1 MLFYAIFFISGDEN
15 GFFLLILRFYS
26 TIIYRNKT
34 MQLIPTHH
42 HLTTLPQIYRAL
54 LRTVGPVS
62 EPGDAAAIR
71 GLINSAVEAGIYS
84 EGPMGLDQLRHRL
97 YSALLMADAVSP
109 DRSMTLA
116 MLIDPICSGGL
127 ISREQVAERFGS
139 DVAKLVGG
147 LSNVAGL
154 YAKTP
159 AVDSDNFRN
168 LLLSFAADIRVII
181 MMIVE
186 RLELMRA
193 INHHPDEEAV
203 KRVAAEVRY
212 LYAPLAHRLGLYAIK
227 SELEDLSLKYTN
239 REIFSRIAHDLNQRK
254 DAREAY
260 IADFIG
266 PVKKKLEEAGL
277 KFDIKGRTKSISS
290 IWNKIQKQH
299 NDLDHIYDLFAIRII
314 IDTPPEKEKSD
325 CWLAYSIVTDMY
337 KPNPAR
343 MKDWISIPKSNGYE
357 SLHTTVNGPQ
367 GRWVEVQIRTRRMD
381 LVAEKGLA
389 AHWRYKG
396 LKGENS
402 LDTWMNN
409 VRDILETADSGP
421 MELMKNMSMD
431 IYSDEVF
438 VFTPKG
444 DLHRL
449 PKGATLLDFAF
460 AIHTKVGCTCI
471 GGRVNGKNRKLNHKL
486 ASGDTV
492 EINTSANQ
500 TPNQDWLNWTITSKA
515 RAKIRQVLNEAKN
528 RQATLGKEML
538 MRRLKNR
545 KIEFDEPT
553 LMRLIK
559 KLGFKTVTDFFAE
572 LAAESLDP
580 ARVVDQYAASLQPEE
595 NTETRSAEEFV
606 MQQGAEADEAGA
618 RSSDVLVIGSS
629 QIKGMN
635 YKLARCCSPIYGD
648 KVFGFISSDGVVK
661 IHREDCPN
669 AAHIR
674 QRYPY
679 RIIPTRWSGK
689 GGEQFGASIAVMG
702 ADDIGIVTN
711 ISSIIN
717 KERDISLRNIAID
730 SHDGTFRGT
739 LTVGVSST
747 DALDALIR
755 KIKTIKGIKHVQRNK

>member
-1 MLFYAIFFISGDEN
+1 
-15 GFFLLILRFYS
+15 
-26 TIIYRNKT
+26 

-42 HLTTLPQIYRAL
+42 HLTSLPDIFRRL
-54 LRTVGPVS
+54 LRSVGPVA
-62 EPGDAAAIR
+62 EPGDVKSMR
-71 GLINSAVEAGIYS
+71 SLIGRAVEAGLYS
-84 EGPMGLDQLRHRL
+84 NGPMGLNQLRHRL
-97 YSALLMADAVSP
+97 YSSLLMADAVSP

-116 MLIDPICSGGL
+116 LLIDPLCSCGF
-127 ISREQVAERFGS
+127 ISKEQVEQQFGA

-147 LSNVAGL
+147 LSAVDSL
-154 YAKTP
+154 YARTP
-159 AVDSDNFRN
+159 AVESDNFRN

-254 DAREAY
+254 AAREAY

-266 PVKKKLEEAGL
+266 PVKEKLEAAGL

-299 NDLDHIYDLFAIRII
+299 NDLDHIYDLFAIRVI
-314 IDTPPEKEKSD
+314 IDTPREREKSD

-402 LDTWMNN
+402 LDAWMNN

-431 IYSDEVF
+431 LYSDEVF

-449 PKGATLLDFAF
+449 PKGATVLDFAF
-460 AIHTKVGCTCI
+460 AIHTKVGCSCI
-471 GGRVNGKNRKLNHKL
+471 GGKVNGKNRKLNHRL
-486 ASGDTV
+486 NSGDTV

-500 TPNQDWLNWTITSKA
+500 QPNQDWLNWTVTSKA
-515 RAKIRQVLNEAKN
+515 RSKIRQVLNEAQN
-528 RQATLGKEML
+528 RRAQLGKEML

-545 KIEFDEPT
+545 KIEFDEPA

-572 LAAESLDP
+572 LSEEKLDP
-580 ARVVDQYAASLQPEE
+580 GRVVEQYAASLQHEE
-595 NTETRSAEEFV
+595 PTETRSAGEYVMSREAVDEEATGG
-606 MQQGAEADEAGA
+606 GA
-618 RSSDVLVIGSS
+618 SDVLVIGQSG
-629 QIKGMN
+629 IKGMN

-648 KVFGFISSDGVVK
+648 NVFGFISSDGVVK
-661 IHREDCPN
+661 IHRNDCPN

-674 QRYPY
+674 ERYPY
-679 RIIPTRWSGK
+679 RIITTRWSGK
-689 GGEQFGASIAVMG
+689 GGEQFGASITVTG
-702 ADDIGIVTN
+702 VDDIGIVTN
-711 ISSIIN
+711 ITSIIN

-730 SHDGTFRGT
+730 SHDGNFSGT
-739 LTVGVSST
+739 LVVGVSST
-747 DALDALIR
+747 TALDALIR
-755 KIKTIKGIKHVQRNK
+755 KIKTIKGVKHVQRSK